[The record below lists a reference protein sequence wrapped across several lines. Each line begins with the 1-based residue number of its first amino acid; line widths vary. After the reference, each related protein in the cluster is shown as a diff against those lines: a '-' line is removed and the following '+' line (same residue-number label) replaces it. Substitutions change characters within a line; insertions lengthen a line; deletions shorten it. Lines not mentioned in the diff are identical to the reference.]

1 MNTGKKRIT
10 LEDVGKFCGVS
21 RSTVSRV
28 INKSPLV
35 NEETRRRVEL
45 AIKTLGYVP
54 DFSARSLMTR
64 RTETIA
70 ISLPDIRGGF
80 YPEVLGGADEEA
92 VRRGYLL
99 LVVFQGSRRPRSHS
113 LQRIISYGRVDGAL
127 VFGDTVPD
135 QQLRLLSE
143 SHVRVVRLAAPSP
156 IPEIGSIVIDNFG
169 GALAAVRHLSQRG
182 CRRIAFISGPPGN
195 RDAEERRRG
204 YQQGLQECGL
214 QFDESLV
221 AEGGFVRQGGAA
233 AARTLIDRGVDFDGL
248 FVANDEMAIGAVETL
263 LQAGITIPQQV
274 CVVGFDDIELAR
286 FVGLTTVHVPVREIG
301 MHGARLLCEMIEQGR
316 QPETITMPT
325 RIIERVS
332 TARGGSLSLVRPGG
346 D

>member
-1 MNTGKKRIT
+1 VNTSRRRIT

-70 ISLPDIRGGF
+70 ISLPDIKGGF
-80 YPEVLGGADEEA
+80 YPEILAGADEEA

-135 QQLRLLSE
+135 QQLQLLSE

-156 IPEIGSIVIDNFG
+156 VPEIAAITIDNFG
-169 GALAAVRHLSQRG
+169 GALAAVRHLVQQG
-182 CRRIAFISGPPGN
+182 CRRIAYLSGPPGN
-195 RDAEERRRG
+195 PDSQQRRRG

-221 AEGGFVRQGGAA
+221 AHGGFVRAGGATA
-233 AARTLIDRGVDFDGL
+233 TRTLLDRGIEFDGL
-248 FVANDEMAIGAVETL
+248 FAANDDMAIGAIETL
-263 LQAGITIPQQV
+263 LQAGIAIPQQV
-274 CVVGFDDIELAR
+274 CVMGFDDIDLAR

-301 MHGARLLCEMIEQGR
+301 IHGARLLCEMIEHGR
-316 QPETITMPT
+316 QAETITMST
-325 RIIERVS
+325 RIVERVS
-332 TARGGSLSLVRPGG
+332 TERGGSLSLVRPGAE
-346 D
+346 